1 MFAQVITLEKDKR
14 KRKRLCK
21 YISNNLGISCYSFS
35 GTLGKATS
43 LQQHTRYITPL
54 FSQFGPPS
62 AIGCAMSHIKVY
74 EKFLRTDAKYC
85 VVCEDDIQFTKQSNA
100 QFSKLKYNLA
110 SVAYDI
116 IYLGCF
122 ESPLLTSL
130 MRCLNMT
137 NKTEAIDNNM
147 LRSPEVSLGLHGYL
161 ISRSGAVKLLKALKG
176 NVFTHIDFCIQ
187 TLIVKREL
195 NVAVMNPRIA
205 YQTSTDD
212 ISKSSNISESSVVIN
227 RLMKDI
233 YIDTMVRFNYITNV
247 SLLQWQNVKL
257 TVYSVLCLIIGLVL
271 GNISTFKNLLVVY
284 LLLNL
289 GNSFN
294 VVLVMNFVVMSL
306 GWVVIN
312 CVV

>member
-1 MFAQVITLEKDKR
+1 MFAQVITLEKNKS

-21 YISNNLGISCYSFS
+21 YISNNLGIPCSSYF
-35 GTLGKATS
+35 GTLGKTTS
-43 LQQHTRYITPL
+43 LQQRTEYITPF

-74 EKFLRTDAKYC
+74 EKFLLTDAKYC
-85 VVCEDDIQFTKQSNA
+85 VVCEDDIQFTKQANA
-100 QFSKLKYNLA
+100 QFRKLKNNIDNL
-110 SVAYDI
+110 AYDI

-130 MRCLNMT
+130 MKCLNMT
-137 NKTEAIDNNM
+137 NKAEAIDNNM

-161 ISRSGAVKLLKALKG
+161 ISRSGAVKLLKTLKG

-187 TLIVKREL
+187 TLIAKREL

-205 YQTSTDD
+205 YQTSTND

-257 TVYSVLCLIIGLVL
+257 TVYSVLCLILGLVL
-271 GNISTFKNLLVVY
+271 GNIVTFKSLIAVY

-294 VVLVMNFVVMSL
+294 IVLLVNFIVMSL
-306 GWVVIN
+306 GWVVLN